1 MNRFYIDKLTVS
13 GGGHKTTVIDFKP
26 GLNFILG
33 PSNTGKSLVMDC
45 LDYAFGFTPKKN
57 RPSKIVDNNYGYER
71 IALHLVTANGTVIL
85 ERKIGDTKIS
95 VSGTDPTVDHGTYSV
110 GHKAKKNINAVY
122 LHLLG
127 IDEVHSVR
135 SAEKGSKTQD
145 LTWRSMLHLFF
156 IRQADV
162 ARESS
167 ALLAPGSVG
176 HTASAAVLL
185 YLLTGQDANDLAAD
199 EDPKISEAKK
209 KALIGY
215 IQEKVDEFS
224 RRREAL
230 EETLSS
236 SNIKDPRS
244 SVDQV
249 RKEIAELQAQVDEAT
264 RESQQLMSQI
274 YEWNGKLS
282 ESRTVGHNFAVLR
295 QQYQSDIRRIGFIV
309 DGAATVSPVRKKVKC
324 PICGEETERIQ
335 DTSFIDASAAEL
347 EKIKR
352 HLSELSDAQHS
363 VEHQQETII
372 ATIRTLEEKK
382 KTIDTLISEQLQ
394 PRLSVFEEELEQQLS
409 LIRLT
414 SELEI
419 VRQNET
425 QYRSEL
431 FNKETEEASEP
442 SKHNIYE
449 DYDYDI
455 IHGFEEKLREI
466 LQASKIGG
474 AASARLN
481 MENFDIEIGGF
492 KKSVSMGGGFCG
504 ILNTITTL
512 AMSGY
517 LIDLDR
523 NAPGFYAV
531 DSSLTQLSEAEHKE
545 QSDTIKQ
552 NFIEY
557 LIAKAHER
565 QVIIVEQ
572 TKRMPFV
579 PEENEEAG
587 IHVVRFS
594 RNKNEGRYGFLN
606 EVYNPED
613 M

>member
-1 MNRFYIDKLTVS
+1 MNRFYIDKLIVS
-13 GGGHKTTVIDFKP
+13 GGGHTTTVIDFKP

-33 PSNTGKSLVMDC
+33 PSTGKSLVMDC

-71 IALHLVTANGTVIL
+71 IALHLVTDNGMVIL
-85 ERKIGDTKIS
+85 ERKIGDTKIA

-110 GHKAKKNINAVY
+110 GHKSKKNINAVY

-156 IRQADV
+156 LRQADV

-185 YLLTGQDANDLAAD
+185 YLLTGQDANDLTAD

-215 IQEKVDEFS
+215 IQEKIDEFK
-224 RRREAL
+224 RRRETL

-236 SNIKDPRS
+236 STITDPRS
-244 SVDQV
+244 SVEQV
-249 RKEIAELQAQVDEAT
+249 RKEIAELQAQMDAAT

-282 ESRTVGHNFAVLR
+282 ESRTVGHNFAILR

-309 DGAATVSPVRKKVKC
+309 DGASSISPVRKKVIC
-324 PICGEETERIQ
+324 PICGETTEHVQ
-335 DTSFIDASAAEL
+335 DTSFIYASAAEL
-347 EKIKR
+347 EKIKC
-352 HLSELSDAQHS
+352 HLAELSDAQNS
-363 VEHQQETII
+363 VENQQETII

-382 KTIDTLISEQLQ
+382 KSIDTLISEQLQ
-394 PRLSVFEEELEQQLS
+394 PKLSVFEEKLERQLS

-419 VRQNET
+419 VRQNEM

-517 LIDLDR
+517 LIALDR

-557 LIAKAHER
+557 LISHAHER

-579 PEENEEAG
+579 PDESDEDG
-587 IHVVRFS
+587 VHVIKFT
-594 RNKNEGRYGFLN
+594 RNKKEGRYGFLN

-613 M
+613 Q

>member
-33 PSNTGKSLVMDC
+33 PSNTGKSLMMDC
-45 LDYAFGFTPKKN
+45 LDYAFGFIPKKN

-71 IALHLVTANGTVIL
+71 IAIHLITGNGTVIL
-85 ERKIGDTKIS
+85 ERKIGDTKIA

-135 SAEKGSKTQD
+135 SAEKGAKTQD

-215 IQEKVDEFS
+215 IQEKVDEFT
-224 RRREAL
+224 RRRETL

-236 SNIKDPRS
+236 YNITDPRS
-244 SVDQV
+244 SIEQV

-309 DGAATVSPVRKKVKC
+309 DGASTVSPVRKKVKC
-324 PICGEETERIQ
+324 PICGEETERVQ
-335 DTSFIDASAAEL
+335 DISFIDASAAEL
-347 EKIKR
+347 EKIKN
-352 HLSELSDAQHS
+352 HLAELSDAQRS

-382 KTIDTLISEQLQ
+382 TAIDTLISEQLL
-394 PRLSVFEEELEQQLS
+394 PRLSLFEEELEQQLR
-409 LIRLT
+409 LVRLT
-414 SELEI
+414 SELDI

-431 FNKETEEASEP
+431 FNKETEETSEP
-442 SKHNIYE
+442 SKHNIFE

-481 MENFDIEIGGF
+481 MENFDIEISGF

-557 LIAKAHER
+557 LISHAHER

-572 TKRMPFV
+572 TKRMPFIPDESDEDGV
-579 PEENEEAG
+579 
-587 IHVVRFS
+587 HVIKFT
-594 RNKNEGRYGFLN
+594 RNKEEGRYGFLN
-606 EVYNPED
+606 GVYNPD
-613 M
+613 DQ

>member
-1 MNRFYIDKLTVS
+1 
-13 GGGHKTTVIDFKP
+13 
-26 GLNFILG
+26 
-33 PSNTGKSLVMDC
+33 MDC

-71 IALHLVTANGTVIL
+71 ISLHLITGNGTVIL
-85 ERKIGDTKIS
+85 ERKIGDTKIA
-95 VSGTDPTVDHGTYSV
+95 VSGTDSTMEHGTYSI

-127 IDEVHSVR
+127 IDELHSVR
-135 SAEKGSKTQD
+135 SAEKGSKTQE

-162 ARESS
+162 AREGS

-209 KALIGY
+209 KALISY
-215 IQEKVDEFS
+215 IREKVDEFTK
-224 RRREAL
+224 RRELL

-236 SNIKDPRS
+236 SNVIDPRS
-244 SVDQV
+244 SIEQV
-249 RKEIAELQAQVDEAT
+249 RREIAELQSQLDAAT
-264 RESQQLMSQI
+264 NESQQLMSQI
-274 YEWNGKLS
+274 YDWNGKLS

-295 QQYQSDIRRIGFIV
+295 QQYQSDIRRIGFII
-309 DGAATVSPVRKKVKC
+309 DGAATVPLMRKKVKC
-324 PICGEETERIQ
+324 PICGEETERVQ
-335 DTSFIDASAAEL
+335 DTAFISASAAEL

-352 HLSELSDAQHS
+352 HLSELSEAQRS
-363 VEHQQETII
+363 VENQQETIV
-372 ATIRTLEEKK
+372 ATIRTLEKK
-382 KTIDTLISEQLQ
+382 KTDIDTLISEQLQ

-409 LIRLT
+409 LIRVI

-419 VRQNET
+419 VRQNEV
-425 QYRSEL
+425 QYKSDL
-431 FNKETEEASEP
+431 FNKETEEPSEL
-442 SKHNIYE
+442 STHNIYE

-466 LQASKIGG
+466 LKASKIGG
-474 AASARLN
+474 ADSARLN

-531 DSSLTQLSEAEHKE
+531 DSALTQLSEAEYKE

-557 LIAKAHER
+557 LIAHAHER

-572 TKRMPFV
+572 TKRMPFI
-579 PEENEEAG
+579 PDESDENG
-587 IHVVRFS
+587 VHVIRFS
-594 RNKNEGRYGFLN
+594 RNKDEGRYGFLN

-613 M
+613 Q

>member
-1 MNRFYIDKLTVS
+1 M
-13 GGGHKTTVIDFKP
+13 
-26 GLNFILG
+26 
-33 PSNTGKSLVMDC
+33 
-45 LDYAFGFTPKKN
+45 
-57 RPSKIVDNNYGYER
+57 
-71 IALHLVTANGTVIL
+71 
-85 ERKIGDTKIS
+85 
-95 VSGTDPTVDHGTYSV
+95 
-110 GHKAKKNINAVY
+110 
-122 LHLLG
+122 
-127 IDEVHSVR
+127 
-135 SAEKGSKTQD
+135 
-145 LTWRSMLHLFF
+145 
-156 IRQADV
+156 
-162 ARESS
+162 
-167 ALLAPGSVG
+167 LAPGSVG

-185 YLLTGQDANDLAAD
+185 YLLTGQDANDLTAD

-215 IQEKVDEFS
+215 IQEKIDEFK
-224 RRREAL
+224 RRRETL

-236 SNIKDPRS
+236 STITDPRS
-244 SVDQV
+244 SVEQV
-249 RKEIAELQAQVDEAT
+249 RKEIAELQSQMDAAT

-282 ESRTVGHNFAVLR
+282 ESRTVGHNFAILR

-309 DGAATVSPVRKKVKC
+309 DGASSISPVRKKVIC
-324 PICGEETERIQ
+324 PICGETTEHVQ
-335 DTSFIDASAAEL
+335 DTSFIYASAAEL
-347 EKIKR
+347 EKIKC
-352 HLSELSDAQHS
+352 HLAELSDAQNS
-363 VEHQQETII
+363 VENQQETII

-382 KTIDTLISEQLQ
+382 KSIDTLISEQLQ
-394 PRLSVFEEELEQQLS
+394 PKLSVFEEKLERQLS

-419 VRQNET
+419 VRQNEM

-517 LIDLDR
+517 LIALDR

-557 LIAKAHER
+557 LISHAHER

-579 PEENEEAG
+579 PDESDEDG
-587 IHVVRFS
+587 VHVIKFT
-594 RNKNEGRYGFLN
+594 RNKKEGRYGFLN

-613 M
+613 Q

>member
-1 MNRFYIDKLTVS
+1 MNRFYIDKLIVS
-13 GGGHKTTVIDFKP
+13 GGGHTTTVIDFKP

-71 IALHLVTANGTVIL
+71 IALHLVTDNGMVIL
-85 ERKIGDTKIS
+85 ERKIGDTKIA

-110 GHKAKKNINAVY
+110 GHKSKKNINAVY

-156 IRQADV
+156 LRQADV

-185 YLLTGQDANDLAAD
+185 YLLTGQDANDLTAD

-215 IQEKVDEFS
+215 IQEKIDEFK
-224 RRREAL
+224 RRRETL

-236 SNIKDPRS
+236 STITDPRS
-244 SVDQV
+244 SVEQV
-249 RKEIAELQAQVDEAT
+249 RKEIAELQAQMDAAT

-282 ESRTVGHNFAVLR
+282 ESRTVGHNFAILR

-309 DGAATVSPVRKKVKC
+309 DGASSISPVRKKVIC
-324 PICGEETERIQ
+324 PICGETTEHVQ
-335 DTSFIDASAAEL
+335 DTSFIYASAAEL
-347 EKIKR
+347 EKIKC
-352 HLSELSDAQHS
+352 HLAELSDAQNS
-363 VEHQQETII
+363 VENQQETII

-382 KTIDTLISEQLQ
+382 KSIDTLISEQLQ
-394 PRLSVFEEELEQQLS
+394 PKLSVFEEKLERQLS

-419 VRQNET
+419 VRQNEM

-517 LIDLDR
+517 LIALDR

-557 LIAKAHER
+557 LISHAHER

-579 PEENEEAG
+579 PDESDEDG
-587 IHVVRFS
+587 VHVIKFT
-594 RNKNEGRYGFLN
+594 RNKKEGRYGFLN

-613 M
+613 Q